1 MPYQDLTPVPYAILT
16 RPQSELT
23 RRTMGNITLRTAYA
37 TRSLEE
43 KWHHTAARAYA
54 SYGAR
59 QISRCFSF
67 VWKHHPKI
75 PILDCEY
82 KQVLQISQV
91 SLFTYGSSMATPA
104 YAQLTHGLRVPY
116 AKKRYHFNEGRTE
129 KKNMPFILLLSIIEI
144 EIAFIHISLT
154 QLTRKHTPQFCLRI
168 LTRLKVLLTQPFD
181 MSNPFRKQST
191 GVLNAAHIV
200 WP

>member
-91 SLFTYGSSMATPA
+91 SLFTYG
-104 YAQLTHGLRVPY
+104 GLPWL
-116 AKKRYHFNEGRTE
+116 
-129 KKNMPFILLLSIIEI
+129 P
-144 EIAFIHISLT
+144 
-154 QLTRKHTPQFCLRI
+154 QLTRSLRTAYACLTQKNTTILMKEGLKKKHAFHSLAEHYWNRNRI
-168 LTRLKVLLTQPFD
+168 HSHKSYAAYAKTHPAILLTHPYATQGFAYATIWYVQPL
-181 MSNPFRKQST
+181 S
-191 GVLNAAHIV
+191 
-200 WP
+200 